1 MISGGIPA
9 DADAWPDGLLDHL
22 RRFEQGHLIRGLPF
36 FYFGDPALPLFG
48 GASNAEADALVW
60 HEQEFPFG
68 LILTQTCDLQEVGV
82 RRPRK
87 PWLHCCPVY
96 RADDLSAAISADLL
110 AQVRKGKVEYL
121 LEVPNVPEAGV
132 WVADL
137 RLVMPLEK
145 GFLLSKDPIDGFP
158 DELTRRAVGER
169 VALLH
174 SRPAFDDALVTLVV
188 DPLVKELSAMAKKDI
203 GLYEAVSNDVYAL
216 AVRSDRLVSMSLES
230 VELLL
235 LCWKDLSSDA
245 LEFWES
251 QSEAWSQSAL
261 RTQSHR
267 LQSLQVVTLAD
278 LSAEDFL
285 RLQVV
290 PLRGLTPHPLWHAD

>member
-36 FYFGDPALPLFG
+36 FYFGQPSLPVFG
-48 GASNAEADALVW
+48 GAPDAEADPLVW

-68 LILTQTCDLQEVGV
+68 LILTQTCDLQEAGAK
-82 RRPRK
+82 RPRK

-96 RADDLSAAISADLL
+96 RADDPSAAISSDLL

-121 LEVPNVPEAGV
+121 LEVPSLPETGV

-137 RLVMPLEK
+137 RLVVPLEK
-145 GFLLSKDPIDGFP
+145 SYLLSKDPIDGFP
-158 DELTRRAVGER
+158 DESARRAVGER

-174 SRPAFDDALVTLVV
+174 SRPAFDDALVALVV
-188 DPLVKELSAMAKKDI
+188 DPLVTELSAMAKKDI
-203 GLYEAVSNDVYAL
+203 GLYEAVTDDVYAL

-230 VELLL
+230 VEMLL
-235 LCWKDLSSDA
+235 LCWKELSSDA
-245 LEFWES
+245 RAFWDG

-261 RTQSHR
+261 RTNSHR
-267 LQSLQVVTLAD
+267 LQSLQLVMLSN
-278 LSAEDFL
+278 LSAEDLL

-290 PLRGLTPHPLWHAD
+290 SLRGLTPHPLWHAD